1 MEKLNSENYH
11 NWKFDMK
18 MLLVGKDLW
27 DIVTGEEKLE
37 EEATEKERTHYRKCD
52 NKALSMICLGINS
65 ELKIYVRSAKSA
77 QEAWE
82 SLNKHFEE
90 KTLSKKIMYRRKL
103 YELKMDENT
112 TMIEHINKMKTIAEH
127 LEALDDAVLEKD
139 IVMILLSSLPPD
151 YNNLITT
158 LETLKEEN
166 LGWDYVRDR
175 LLTEFERR
183 RGPGREPHNEA
194 LFVGG
199 NPRGSNFPR
208 NNKSRFPCHYCGE
221 VGHFV
226 KECEDKK
233 NDELE
238 KEMKRKEEL
247 EKEKKKIKEELE
259 KEVRESAAFTQSNEK
274 FKEDDFVPEFAL
286 HVGELQE
293 KWLLDSGCSRHITGN
308 KDDLENYR
316 DIEEDDDEESHYV
329 TLADKS
335 IVHAVGRGDLN
346 VYLNDV
352 GGVKVPVTFKDVLYI
367 PKMKRLISIGQ
378 LTKRGGEVVFREK
391 SVELRVSGR
400 KFKFGSKV
408 GKLYKMN
415 WCNFVAAEGDESKEE
430 VNAEPVGVEKKEIE
444 FEGVISAKF
453 NVSNL

>member
-1 MEKLNSENYH
+1 
-11 NWKFDMK
+11 MK
-18 MLLVGKDLW
+18 MMLVGNDLW
-27 DIVTGEEKLE
+27 DIVTGDEVEVVGEQARAGGRNAFKKRE
-37 EEATEKERTHYRKCD
+37 NR
-52 NKALSMICLGINS
+52 ALSLICLAIS
-65 ELKIYVRSAKSA
+65 PDLKIYVRSAKSA
-77 QEAWE
+77 KEAWE

-103 YELKMDENT
+103 YELKMDEST
-112 TMIEHINKMKTIAEH
+112 TMIEHVNKMKTIAEH
-127 LEALDDAVLEKD
+127 LEALDDAVQEKD

-183 RGPGREPHNEA
+183 KGPRREPQNEA

-199 NPRGSNFPR
+199 NPKGNNFSR

-226 KECEDKK
+226 RECENKK

-247 EKEKKKIKEELE
+247 EKEKKKMKEELE
-259 KEVRESAAFTQSNEK
+259 KEVRESAAFTQSNEE
-274 FKEDDFVPEFAL
+274 FKEDDFLPEFAL

-293 KWLLDSGCSRHITGN
+293 KWLLDSGCSRHITGD

-335 IVHAVGRGDLN
+335 IVHAVGKGDLN
-346 VYLNDV
+346 VYLKDV
-352 GGVKVPVTFKDVLYI
+352 GGMKVPVTFKDILYI
-367 PKMKRLISIGQ
+367 PKMKQLISIGQ

-400 KFKFGSKV
+400 KFMFGSKA

-415 WCNFVAAEGDESKEE
+415 WCNFAAAEGDESEGE
-430 VNAEPVGVEKKEIE
+430 VDAEPVGVEMKEIE

-453 NVSNL
+453 DVLNL